1 MRGAVDHPLARKVA
15 AYQRDM
21 AAGDIASARAVFQP
35 NVIYTVPGVNRLSG
49 RYEGPDA
56 VMGYLGR
63 LMELTQGSYAIPTMT
78 WLACGDD
85 LLLETR
91 NTAAIGGRGLTWDE
105 AILFRFRDG
114 LKQEIVLFQADQAAV
129 DAFFGG

>member
-1 MRGAVDHPLARKVA
+1 MRGAVDHPLARKVM
-15 AYQRDM
+15 AYQQAM
-21 AAGDIASARAVFQP
+21 ATGDVAAARTVFQP
-35 NVIYTVPGVNRLSG
+35 DVVYVVPGANVMSG

-63 LMELTQGSYAIPTMT
+63 LMALTQGSYAIPVMT

-91 NTAAIGGRGLTWDE
+91 NTAQIGDRSLTWDE
-105 AILFRFRDG
+105 AILFRFKDG
-114 LKQEIVLFQADQAAV
+114 LKAEIVLFQADQAAV
-129 DAFFGG
+129 DGFFGS